1 MSPETRAED
10 GFRFGPWSV
19 EPKGDLLRRGTD
31 LVRIE
36 PKVMDVPVY
45 FAGRAGEVVSR
56 EELERAV
63 WRGALVGYDQQHRL
77 VATLARLGL

>member
-1 MSPETRAED
+1 MSPAIRGED
-10 GFRFGPWSV
+10 GCRVGPWSV

-31 LVRIE
+31 LVRVE
-36 PKVMDVPVY
+36 PKVMDGLVY
-45 FAGRAGEVVSR
+45 FAGRAGEAVSR

-63 WRGALVGYDQQHRL
+63 WRDALVGYDQQHRL